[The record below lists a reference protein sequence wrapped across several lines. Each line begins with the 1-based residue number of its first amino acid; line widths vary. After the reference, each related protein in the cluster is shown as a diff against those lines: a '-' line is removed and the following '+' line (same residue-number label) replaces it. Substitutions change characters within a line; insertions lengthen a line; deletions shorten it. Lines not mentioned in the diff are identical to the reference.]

1 MFWPLS
7 LILLAVAGFS
17 VIVVHRPRPADY
29 RHDPRIEIEAFRG
42 FVYVGAA
49 VLVLVVVAS
58 VLLGLLDPGRG
69 KAEAVAVLGFLGFG
83 LYLAV
88 SAGALVLMQR
98 ADRRRSATIEETY
111 RPTTVDRP
119 PR

>member
-1 MFWPLS
+1 MFWALT

-17 VIVVHRPRPADY
+17 VAVIHRPRPADY
-29 RHDPRIEIEAFRG
+29 RHDPRFDAEAFRG

-49 VLVLVVVAS
+49 VLVLVAVAT
-58 VLLGLLDPGRG
+58 VLLGLFDRGRG

-98 ADRRRSATIEETY
+98 AERRRSARSVETCP
-111 RPTTVDRP
+111 PTTVDP
-119 PR
+119 FPH